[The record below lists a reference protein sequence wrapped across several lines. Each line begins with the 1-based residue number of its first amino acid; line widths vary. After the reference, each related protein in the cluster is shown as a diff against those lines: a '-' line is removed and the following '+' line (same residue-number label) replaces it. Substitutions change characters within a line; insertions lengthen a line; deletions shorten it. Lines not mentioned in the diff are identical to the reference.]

1 MSTARPALFER
12 AIPLV
17 FVLIWSTGWIVA
29 RYSADYADP
38 LTFLCARYALAG
50 LVLVVFALIAR
61 AQWPQSLAEYGH
73 ALFSGVLIHA
83 IYLGCVWYAIRQG
96 VPTAISALIAATQP
110 LLTTLLAPALAGE
123 RISRMRWLGVLV
135 GMAGL
140 VIVLAPKLWGVALA
154 DVRHVA
160 WPIGINLLGMVSVT
174 FGTFYQKRFIR
185 SGDLRSVTVL
195 QYCGALAVTLPVAFL
210 LEPMRIEWN
219 TTMVLVM
226 AWSVL
231 ALSIG
236 AIALLLLLIRRGEVS
251 KSAQLIY
258 LIPPTASIQAY
269 FLFGEVLSPV
279 QLGGMALT
287 AMGVALASR
296 K

>member
-1 MSTARPALFER
+1 MTSPLDR
-12 AIPLV
+12 AIPLI
-17 FVLIWSTGWIVA
+17 FVLLWSTGWIVA

-38 LTFLCARYALAG
+38 LTFLSARYALAG
-50 LVLVVFALIAR
+50 LVLVAFAVFAK
-61 AQWPQSLAEYGH
+61 AQWPQGRAEYGH
-73 ALFSGVLIHA
+73 ALVSGVLIHA
-83 IYLGCVWYAIRQG
+83 IYLGCVWWAIRQG

-123 RISRMRWLGVLV
+123 RIQPMRWLGVLV

-140 VIVLAPKLWGVALA
+140 VIVLAPRLFGVSVA
-154 DVRHVA
+154 DLQHAA
-160 WPIGINLLGMVSVT
+160 WPIGINFLGMVSVT

-185 SGDLRSVTVL
+185 SGDLRTVTVL
-195 QYCGALAVTLPVAFL
+195 QYAGALALTLPVAFL
-210 LEPMRIEWN
+210 LEPMHIEWN
-219 TTMVLVM
+219 ATMIAVM

-269 FLFGEVLSPV
+269 FLFGEQLSLV
-279 QLGGMALT
+279 QIAGMALT
-287 AMGVALASR
+287 ALGVALASR